1 MTEQEIRHMVREELV
16 ATFKQIARDEIV
28 AAFKEL
34 YNIADEHVAL
44 ADRWGTCY
52 GTRPK
57 YDTKQCF
64 AELARRLAIDAE
76 QND

>member
-1 MTEQEIRHMVREELV
+1 MQKENAMTEQEIRYIVREE
-16 ATFKQIARDEIV
+16 IA

-44 ADRWGTCY
+44 TDRWGTCY

-64 AELARRLAIDAE
+64 VELAKRLAIDAK

>member
-1 MTEQEIRHMVREELV
+1 MTEQEIRQIVREE
-16 ATFKQIARDEIV
+16 IA

-34 YNIADEHVAL
+34 YNIADEHIAL

-52 GTRPK
+52 GTKPK

-64 AELARRLAIDAE
+64 TELAKRLAIEVDSE
-76 QND
+76 QKRND

>member
-1 MTEQEIRHMVREELV
+1 MTEQEIRQIVREEV
-16 ATFKQIARDEIV
+16 A

-34 YNIADEHVAL
+34 YNIADDFIVL
-44 ADRWGTCY
+44 KDRWGTCY

-64 AELARRLAIDAE
+64 AELARRLAIEVDSE
-76 QND
+76 